1 MMMLKRIS
9 AAVIKPA
16 TTKSAIFVNKSV
28 DQTDVKLTDLNQ
40 SQSA

>member
-1 MMMLKRIS
+1 MLRRMS

-16 TTKSAIFVNKSV
+16 ATKSTTFVTKTV